1 MASPSS
7 LIIAALQMIG
17 EKEIGAT
24 LSTAEEMA
32 YLAKLNMMMESWSI
46 QRLLIYQI
54 LQENFALT
62 TSTGTY
68 TIGSGGTFNTTRP
81 IKITNAF
88 VRSGSTDYQLQIIPV
103 DSYNMIPQKTVDGSY
118 PTELYYDMGFS
129 SASLATIYLYPEPSA
144 GLTLYIDSWKQ
155 LQTFALISTTLVLP
169 PGYELAIVSNL
180 AIFLSAGFR
189 PVQQEVIKIARES
202 LAAIQGLNAPVL
214 IARLDA
220 GIVPGGRRFNI
231 NIG

>member
-1 MASPSS
+1 MATPSS

-24 LSTAEEMA
+24 LSTDEQTA

-68 TIGSGGTFNTTRP
+68 TIGSGGAFNTTRP

-88 VRSGSTDYQLQIIPV
+88 VRSGTTDYDLTIIPV
-103 DSYNMIPQKTVDGSY
+103 DSYNRIPQKTVDGSY
-118 PTELYYDMGFS
+118 PTELYYDTAFAAG
-129 SASLATIYLYPEPSA
+129 LATIYLYPEPSA

-155 LQTFALISTTLVLP
+155 LQTFATISTTVVLP

-189 PVQQEVIKIARES
+189 SVQAEVIKIARDS

-231 NIG
+231 NTGE